1 MIFVLEMPK
10 VFVYHFIFNRFF
22 MLYVDTNKMAQWS
35 VYSAFFL
42 FLFCDRKTLS
52 ALPVGTCLVW
62 DFKLQSPLTTVR
74 KLIISRQELQK
85 CGCLC
90 EYQGQ
95 YRDSMLNSSDHIYCI
110 QADKYTNRK
119 VSNATY
125 RDCFYCLTLKS
136 NIFTSIMENLR
147 LFTKIG
153 QIIDLCS
160 IS

>member
-1 MIFVLEMPK
+1 MF
-10 VFVYHFIFNRFF
+10 
-22 MLYVDTNKMAQWS
+22 YVICLHKQNGTM
-35 VYSAFFL
+35 VCLFCFFL

-52 ALPVGTCLVW
+52 ALPVGTCFVW

-119 VSNATY
+119 VSNA
-125 RDCFYCLTLKS
+125 
-136 NIFTSIMENLR
+136 IQR
-147 LFTKIG
+147 LFLLFNTKKQYIYINYG
-153 QIIDLCS
+153 KSTLIYKDWANYRFMFNILNKHFMFSHKQ
-160 IS
+160 